1 MFCKRKKSRT
11 PKHKSSLFLILKD
24 AEAKK
29 HNLPE
34 NSKVVLAFLF
44 DVGIQLLE
52 LCILLRLCVEE
63 NESFW
68 LSA

>member
-1 MFCKRKKSRT
+1 M

-44 DVGIQLLE
+44 EGGIQLE